1 MEGKINKYFFSSWK
15 EKVKEKKKVK
25 WREKLTSIFFSSWR
39 EKVKEKKKKFKWRDK
54 LTGSI
59 FFSSWREKVK
69 E

>member
-1 MEGKINKYFFSSWK
+1 M
-15 EKVKEKKKVK
+15 K
-25 WREKLTSIFFSSWR
+25 WREKLTSIFFSSLR
-39 EKVKEKKKKFKWRDK
+39 EKVKEKKKVKWRDK